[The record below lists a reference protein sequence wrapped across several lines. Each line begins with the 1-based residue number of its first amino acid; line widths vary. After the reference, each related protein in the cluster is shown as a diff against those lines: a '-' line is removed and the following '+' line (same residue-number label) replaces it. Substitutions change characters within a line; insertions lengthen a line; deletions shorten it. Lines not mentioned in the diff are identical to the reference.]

1 MESSS
6 EPRASSGGE
15 WKEGTGD
22 RAMEREEEGEDFEM
36 SDDDERDGNDLTD
49 EGEEGEVRQ
58 EGEERDIIES
68 VFREIHAWKG
78 ESSVQREGQGGVEGQ
93 RTRKGTGISMG
104 IRSSRRKEGDGGG
117 LRGLVGV
124 RRGVSGVTKPGIGR
138 TAHGRRRLVGGWM
151 AGVPENTERT
161 AIEKQST
168 RRGKRGRR
176 LVDGWMA
183 GVPEKS
189 ERTAIEKPRSRRRRR
204 RLVDG
209 WVGGPWEKASSA
221 FQWVNEAGNKE
232 EILGVEA
239 GSKADPQRYYQWQ
252 WPVERLGASWHG
264 MFMRGDA
271 GYDIKVSVELNQ
283 NWTGPVARLGA
294 SWHGMFMRGDA
305 RYDIKWPVAR
315 LGFSWCG
322 ATEYD
327 DTEYD
332 DTAYDDTEYDDAA
345 YDDTA
350 YDNTA
355 YDTEYDDTRYGV
367 KNTPSCKGILPE
379 SAYVNLP
386 VWGSDAGVSEL
397 KLLSTVQRQQ
407 EKQNHKQPVPQDQ
420 RDFMLKERWLIW
432 MPRFGLGN
440 SLRAYTSSFIFALLS
455 GRRLLRW
462 HGGNHKQGRTWT
474 YGIRPYKKVS
484 GKACGTIAG
493 GGDLHKQE
501 RAGRVWNKHVA
512 CECGGSMEGALG
524 HVAWYRGLHQKAREG
539 RVLDRLCN
547 AFYCGVDE
555 LQYKGDISRHAKL
568 MDAKKLEIH
577 GFDYSPNVVAVYSGK
592 FFDRLW
598 RGDPQVNQCVHDAFS
613 CRSLWCIR
621 CALSLHSLL
630 FPLPHPFP
638 PGAFFDRLWRG
649 DPQVNQCVHDAFSCR
664 SLWCIRSKVLSL
676 LLGNGPKPG
685 MQDVVDRDLRVV
697 PPLVLRGEEVGRKEG
712 EVTEGKVEPRMV
724 QKGEGLRLQFD
735 VALHIRGHAINVEGD
750 YCIKNDKK
758 CREKAQR
765 GEQVR
770 AHAYMKPRQW
780 RCIVR
785 LMQFLRI
792 KKAAAG
798 GFSNATAAP
807 GRSPNATAAAGGF
820 TNTTAAA
827 DGSAN
832 ATGNTVG
839 VINGKAPLATANSA
853 TKSTKGSALHP
864 IPMFTTFIFLC
875 RPPLPSL
882 PNPTA

>member
-1 MESSS
+1 MDGGDKPEGSGLVQMESSS

-49 EGEEGEVRQ
+49 EGEEGEEGEVRP

-93 RTRKGTGISMG
+93 RTRKSTGISTGISMG

-332 DTAYDDTEYDDAA
+332 DT
-345 YDDTA
+345 
-350 YDNTA
+350 
-355 YDTEYDDTRYGV
+355 RYGV
-367 KNTPSCKGILPE
+367 KNTPSCGGILPE

-407 EKQNHKQPVPQDQ
+407 EKQNHKQPVPVPQDQ

-462 HGGNHKQGRTWT
+462 HGGNHKQ
-474 YGIRPYKKVS
+474 
-484 GKACGTIAG
+484 
-493 GGDLHKQE
+493 
-501 RAGRVWNKHVA
+501 
-512 CECGGSMEGALG
+512 
-524 HVAWYRGLHQKAREG
+524 
-539 RVLDRLCN
+539 VLDRLCN

-577 GFDYSPNVVAVYSGK
+577 GFDYSPNVVAVYS
-592 FFDRLW
+592 
-598 RGDPQVNQCVHDAFS
+598 
-613 CRSLWCIR
+613 
-621 CALSLHSLL
+621 
-630 FPLPHPFP
+630 
-638 PGAFFDRLWRG
+638 GAFFDRLWRG

-853 TKSTKGSALHP
+853 TKSTKASSEHTRLSEHPQESMLGNGTVIADPALEH
-864 IPMFTTFIFLC
+864 TC
-875 RPPLPSL
+875 RFDVEHMGELWP
-882 PNPTA
+882 

>member
-49 EGEEGEVRQ
+49 EGEEGEEGEVRP

-93 RTRKGTGISMG
+93 RTRKSTGISTGISMG

-332 DTAYDDTEYDDAA
+332 DT
-345 YDDTA
+345 
-350 YDNTA
+350 
-355 YDTEYDDTRYGV
+355 RYGV
-367 KNTPSCKGILPE
+367 KNTPSCGGILPE

-407 EKQNHKQPVPQDQ
+407 EKQNHKQPVPVPQDQ

-462 HGGNHKQGRTWT
+462 HGGNHKQ
-474 YGIRPYKKVS
+474 
-484 GKACGTIAG
+484 
-493 GGDLHKQE
+493 
-501 RAGRVWNKHVA
+501 
-512 CECGGSMEGALG
+512 
-524 HVAWYRGLHQKAREG
+524 
-539 RVLDRLCN
+539 VLDRLCN

-577 GFDYSPNVVAVYSGK
+577 GFDYSPNVVAVYS
-592 FFDRLW
+592 
-598 RGDPQVNQCVHDAFS
+598 
-613 CRSLWCIR
+613 
-621 CALSLHSLL
+621 
-630 FPLPHPFP
+630 
-638 PGAFFDRLWRG
+638 GAFFDRLWRG

>member
-1 MESSS
+1 MDGGDKPEGSGLVQMESSS

-49 EGEEGEVRQ
+49 EGEEGEEGEVRQ

-93 RTRKGTGISMG
+93 RTRKSTGISTGISMG
-104 IRSSRRKEGDGGG
+104 IVSSRRKEGDGGG

-271 GYDIKVSVELNQ
+271 GYDIK
-283 NWTGPVARLGA
+283 
-294 SWHGMFMRGDA
+294 
-305 RYDIKWPVAR
+305 WPVAR

-322 ATEYD
+322 DTEYDDTEYD

-332 DTAYDDTEYDDAA
+332 DTAYDDTEYDDTAYNDTAYDTA
-345 YDDTA
+345 YDDTRA
-350 YDNTA
+350 HPLEKA
-355 YDTEYDDTRYGV
+355 SSLGMSR
-367 KNTPSCKGILPE
+367 TPGRPPRLGLGRWSFRAEASQHCAAPAGEAKSQARSSRPTGFHAEGALAHLDATVWAGELPE
-379 SAYVNLP
+379 GVHLVVHLCSAVGTEAAAVARGEP
-386 VWGSDAGVSEL
+386 QAGEGGESMEQACGMRMWGWGGVE
-397 KLLSTVQRQQ
+397 
-407 EKQNHKQPVPQDQ
+407 
-420 RDFMLKERWLIW
+420 
-432 MPRFGLGN
+432 
-440 SLRAYTSSFIFALLS
+440 
-455 GRRLLRW
+455 GRI
-462 HGGNHKQGRTWT
+462 WT

-501 RAGRVWNKHVA
+501 RA
-512 CECGGSMEGALG
+512 
-524 HVAWYRGLHQKAREG
+524 G

-712 EVTEGKVEPRMV
+712 GVTEGKVEPRMV

-735 VALHIRGHAINVEGD
+735 VALHIRGHA
-750 YCIKNDKK
+750 
-758 CREKAQR
+758 
-765 GEQVR
+765 
-770 AHAYMKPRQW
+770 M
-780 RCIVR
+780 
-785 LMQFLRI
+785 
-792 KKAAAG
+792 
-798 GFSNATAAP
+798 
-807 GRSPNATAAAGGF
+807 
-820 TNTTAAA
+820 
-827 DGSAN
+827 
-832 ATGNTVG
+832 
-839 VINGKAPLATANSA
+839 
-853 TKSTKGSALHP
+853 
-864 IPMFTTFIFLC
+864 
-875 RPPLPSL
+875 
-882 PNPTA
+882 

>member
-1 MESSS
+1 MDGGDKPEGSGLVQMESSS

-49 EGEEGEVRQ
+49 EGEEGEEGEVRQ

-93 RTRKGTGISMG
+93 RTRKSTGISTGISMG

-204 RLVDG
+204 LVDG

-271 GYDIKVSVELNQ
+271 
-283 NWTGPVARLGA
+283 
-294 SWHGMFMRGDA
+294 

-332 DTAYDDTEYDDAA
+332 DT
-345 YDDTA
+345 
-350 YDNTA
+350 
-355 YDTEYDDTRYGV
+355 RYGV
-367 KNTPSCKGILPE
+367 KNTPSCGGILPE

-407 EKQNHKQPVPQDQ
+407 EKQNHKQPVPVPQDQ

-462 HGGNHKQGRTWT
+462 HGGNHKQGRIWT

-539 RVLDRLCN
+539 RVWFDHAGMQMHCFESTQNTLSSLYAPHFPTVPPRATPAPHPHISQVLDR
-547 AFYCGVDE
+547 
-555 LQYKGDISRHAKL
+555 
-568 MDAKKLEIH
+568 
-577 GFDYSPNVVAVYSGK
+577 K

-750 YCIKNDKK
+750 YCIKKDKK

-792 KKAAAG
+792 KKAAVG